1 MTTVFIVVL
10 ALAVLMV
17 AAGLIYQWIG
27 VRGDSRRFPA
37 PGRLIQAG
45 AQRLHYYS
53 MGQGS
58 PAVILEAGISATCV
72 NWRRV
77 QTDVSAFTQVLSYD
91 RAGLGWSD
99 PARTPRSA
107 GQVVEELHELLRAV
121 AVRQPYVLVGHSFGG
136 LVVRLYTMRYPQEVA
151 ALVLVDPLR
160 PQEWHPITAQQT
172 RNLAGGAL
180 LSRYGALLAR
190 LGVVRFTLTRL
201 ARGSRSLPRMIG
213 RATSTGAGL
222 ATMERLV
229 GEVRKMPQEL
239 WPSIMSHWCLPK
251 SFASMG
257 DHLARLPESVGT
269 MIDAQ
274 PLNVPVIILT
284 GAESR
289 TAWLP
294 SEVQKLSTD
303 VTHIVAEKSG
313 HWIQLDEPDVV
324 VKAIRDAVTRVREGE
339 QSLLQKHLPE

>member
-1 MTTVFIVVL
+1 MVVL
-10 ALAVLMV
+10 ALALLLV
-17 AAGLIYQWIG
+17 ATGLLYQWMG
-27 VRGDSRRFPA
+27 VMRDSRRFPA

-53 MGQGS
+53 MGQGR
-58 PAVILEAGISATCV
+58 PTVILEAGISATCV

-77 QTDVSAFTQVLSYD
+77 QDAVSQFTGVLSYD

-99 PARTPRSA
+99 PARTPRNAS
-107 GQVVEELHELLRAV
+107 QVVEELRELLRAA
-121 AVRQPYVLVGHSFGG
+121 AVPSPYILVGHSFGG
-136 LVVRLYTMRYPQEVA
+136 LVVRLYATRYPQDVA

-160 PQEWHPITAQQT
+160 PEEWHPLTKEQR

-190 LGVVRFTLTRL
+190 LGVVRFTLARL
-201 ARGSRSLPRMIG
+201 AGGSRSLPRMIG

-229 GEVRKMPQEL
+229 GEVKKMPQEL

-257 DHLARLPESVGT
+257 DHLARLPESVAS
-269 MIDAQ
+269 MIDASW
-274 PLNVPVIILT
+274 LHMPVTILT
-284 GAESR
+284 GIESR

-294 SEVQKLSTD
+294 EEIQGLSID

-324 VKAIRDAVTRVREGE
+324 VTAIRDSVIRVREGE
-339 QSLLQKHLPE
+339 QDPLQIHFPE

>member
-1 MTTVFIVVL
+1 MITAFIVSI
-10 ALAVLMV
+10 ALAPLLL
-17 AAGLIYQWIG
+17 ASGLLYQWIG
-27 VRGDSRRFPA
+27 VRRDARLFPA
-37 PGRLIQAG
+37 PGLLIQGG

-58 PAVILEAGISATCV
+58 PTVILEAGISATCV

-77 QTDVSAFTQVLSYD
+77 QNDMSQFTQVVSYD

-99 PARTPRSA
+99 PALTPRNAS
-107 GQVVEELHELLRAV
+107 QVVEELRELLRAA
-121 AVRQPYVLVGHSFGG
+121 AVPSPYIMVGHSFGG
-136 LVVRLYTMRYPQEVA
+136 LVVRLYAQRYPQDVA

-160 PQEWHPITAQQT
+160 PQEWHPLTKEQG

-190 LGVVRFTLTRL
+190 LGVVRFTLARL
-201 ARGSRSLPRMIG
+201 AGGSRSLPRMIG

-229 GEVRKMPQEL
+229 GEVKKMPQEL

-257 DHLARLPESVGT
+257 DHLARLPESVAS
-269 MIDAQ
+269 MIDA
-274 PLNVPVIILT
+274 PSLKIPVTILT
-284 GAESR
+284 GIESR

-294 SEVQKLSTD
+294 GEIQSLSID

-313 HWIQLDEPDVV
+313 HWIQLDEPEVV
-324 VKAIRDAVTRVREGE
+324 VDAIHDAVMRVREGG
-339 QSLLQKHLPE
+339 QAPLQKHFPE

>member
-1 MTTVFIVVL
+1 VVTL
-10 ALAVLMV
+10 ALLLV
-17 AAGLIYQWIG
+17 ATGLLYQWTG
-27 VRGDSRRFPA
+27 MRRDSRLFPA

-53 MGQGS
+53 IGQGS

-77 QTDVSAFTQVLSYD
+77 QDDVSQFSQVLSYD

-99 PARTPRSA
+99 RARTPRIA
-107 GQVVEELHELLRAV
+107 GQVVEELRELLRV
-121 AVRQPYVLVGHSFGG
+121 AAIPSPYVLVGHSFGG
-136 LVVRLYTMRYPQEVA
+136 LVVRLYAKRYPREVA

-160 PQEWHPITAQQT
+160 PQEWHPITKEQR

-190 LGVVRFTLTRL
+190 LGVVRFTLARL
-201 ARGSRSLPRMIG
+201 ASGSRSLPRVIG

-229 GEVRKMPQEL
+229 GEVKKMPREL

-257 DHLARLPESVGT
+257 DHLARLPESVAS
-269 MIDAQ
+269 MIDAP
-274 PLNVPVIILT
+274 PLIVPVTILT

-289 TAWLP
+289 TAWP
-294 SEVQKLSTD
+294 PGEIQCLSID
-303 VTHIVAEKSG
+303 VTHIIAENSG
-313 HWIQLDEPDVV
+313 HWIQLDAPDVV
-324 VKAIRDAVTRVREGE
+324 VNAIRDVVMRVREGE
-339 QSLLQKHLPE
+339 QAPLQKPFPE

>member
-1 MTTVFIVVL
+1 MITAFIVVL
-10 ALAVLMV
+10 ALALLLV
-17 AAGLIYQWIG
+17 ATGLLYQWMG
-27 VRGDSRRFPA
+27 VMRDSRRFPA

-53 MGQGS
+53 MGQGR
-58 PAVILEAGISATCV
+58 PTVILEAGISATCV

-77 QTDVSAFTQVLSYD
+77 QDAVSQFTGVLSYD

-99 PARTPRSA
+99 PARTPRNAS
-107 GQVVEELHELLRAV
+107 QVVEELRELLRAA
-121 AVRQPYVLVGHSFGG
+121 AVPSPYILVGHSFGG
-136 LVVRLYTMRYPQEVA
+136 LVVRLYATRYPQDVA

-160 PQEWHPITAQQT
+160 PEEWHPLTKEQR

-190 LGVVRFTLTRL
+190 LGVVRFTLARL
-201 ARGSRSLPRMIG
+201 AGGSRSLPRMIG

-229 GEVRKMPQEL
+229 GEVKKMPQEL

-257 DHLARLPESVGT
+257 DHLARLPESVAS
-269 MIDAQ
+269 MIDASR
-274 PLNVPVIILT
+274 LHMPVTILT
-284 GAESR
+284 GIESR

-294 SEVQKLSTD
+294 EEIQGLSID

-324 VKAIRDAVTRVREGE
+324 VTAIRDSVIRVREGE
-339 QSLLQKHLPE
+339 QDPLQIHFPE